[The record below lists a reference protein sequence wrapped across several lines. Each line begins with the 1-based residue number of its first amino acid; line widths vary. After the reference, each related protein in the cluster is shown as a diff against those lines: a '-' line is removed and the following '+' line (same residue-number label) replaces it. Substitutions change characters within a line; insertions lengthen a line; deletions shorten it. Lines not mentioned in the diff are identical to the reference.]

1 MVRSS
6 PLVFDGHNDTLLD
19 LLNVRSGDRSFFG
32 ASDRGHVDLP
42 RALEAGFGGGFFA
55 MFVPSEVGLD
65 LQKTEDG
72 YEIPHPPAV
81 RPDYAAEVID
91 ELLDLLSTIE
101 TDAAGAVR
109 VVRTAAEL
117 RDSFE
122 EGSVVVLPHLEGA
135 EAVRPDL
142 SNLTDLY
149 DAGVRSIGLVWSR
162 ENAFGYGVP
171 FRYPSSPDVG
181 PGLTDAGKDLVY
193 ACNDL
198 GIVVDCAHLN
208 ERGFWDVA
216 ELSDAPLVVTHTAA
230 HALCPSSRNLTDE
243 QLDAVAD
250 SGGVVGVTFGVS
262 DLRPDGEFDAD
273 VPLSVLADHV
283 EYIADRLGVG
293 HVALGSDFD
302 GATIP
307 DALGDV
313 RGLPDLFDELR
324 SRGFDEEELA
334 KIAHENWFRVLEE
347 TLTV

>member
-19 LLNVRSGDRSFFG
+19 LLNVRSSDRSFLE
-32 ASDRGHVDLP
+32 ASDCGHLDLP

-55 MFVPSEVGLD
+55 MFVPSETD
-65 LQKTEDG
+65 LELQETAEG
-72 YEIPHPPAV
+72 YAVPHPPAV
-81 RPDYAAEVID
+81 RPDYAAEVTD
-91 ELLDLLSTIE
+91 ELLDLLSTVE
-101 TDAAGAVR
+101 TDAAGGVR
-109 VVRTAAEL
+109 VVRSAAEL
-117 RDSFE
+117 RDCFE
-122 EGSVVVLPHLEGA
+122 ESSVVALPHLEGA

-149 DAGVRSIGLVWSR
+149 DAGIRSIGLVWSR
-162 ENAFGYGVP
+162 QNAFGYGVP

-181 PGLTDAGKDLVY
+181 PGLTDAGRALVR

-198 GIVVDCAHLN
+198 GVVVDCAHLN

-216 ELSDAPLVVTHTAA
+216 DLSDAPLVVTHTAA

-283 EYIADRLGVG
+283 EYIADRLGVA

-302 GATIP
+302 GTTIP

-324 SRGFDEEELA
+324 SRGFDEEAVEQ
-334 KIAHENWFRVLEE
+334 IAHENWLRVLEE

>member
-1 MVRSS
+1 
-6 PLVFDGHNDTLLD
+6 
-19 LLNVRSGDRSFFG
+19 
-32 ASDRGHVDLP
+32 
-42 RALEAGFGGGFFA
+42 LEAGFGGGFFA

-91 ELLDLLSTIE
+91 ELLDLLSAIE
-101 TDAAGAVR
+101 TDATGAVR

-181 PGLTDAGKDLVY
+181 PGLTDAGRDLVY

-230 HALCPSSRNLTDE
+230 HALCPSSRNVTDE

-273 VPLSVLADHV
+273 VPLSVLVDHV
-283 EYIADRLGVG
+283 EYIADRLGVA

-334 KIAHENWFRVLEE
+334 KIAHGNWFRVLEE